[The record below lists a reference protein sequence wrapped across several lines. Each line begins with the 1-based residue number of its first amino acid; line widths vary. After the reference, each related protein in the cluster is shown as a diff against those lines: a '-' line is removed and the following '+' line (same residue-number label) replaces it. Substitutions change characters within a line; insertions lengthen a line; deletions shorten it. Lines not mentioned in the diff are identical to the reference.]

1 MDLLDLNRTESTV
14 NRIQSQLLARLNI
27 TSLIFLYIQRL
38 LKCSYLVVGFDA
50 NKGLSQRHRSEAT
63 VKEEETN
70 KWVDM

>member
-14 NRIQSQLLARLNI
+14 NRIQSQLNI

-38 LKCSYLVVGFDA
+38 LKCSYLVIGFDA
-50 NKGLSQRHRSEAT
+50 NKGLSQRHWSEAT

-70 KWVDM
+70 IWIDM